1 MKKVILLPLAILLV
15 CLTGKSAT
23 PILGTPVASAER
35 MYQYVKSKNPGSSFT
50 REIAQE
56 FHDQGVKYGIRG
68 DIALCQSCIETGW
81 FKYTGGTAV
90 TPDDHNYC
98 GLGVTTLGQKGCQ
111 FSSIAEGVSAQLQ
124 HLWAYATTKALP
136 SDWTLVDPRFKYVS
150 RGCAPNWDNLGGGK
164 WASSTTYASSI
175 LSIYKEMSNY
185 TVVDETP
192 KLTVSKTSLTL
203 SGKKGETPPSV
214 SFDVVGKNL
223 KSAILFNSSTGSV
236 KLSKSG
242 WNDYTGGKI
251 TVTLNTD
258 MAAGT
263 YNGYIAVQTG
273 SGSSLIRHEVSL
285 TVTIEEADITDTP
298 VLPDQFTRD
307 WVFSAAT
314 GNSSSYFNPAN
325 ELTRNMVLKGD
336 NLYIVQRGESDCAIR
351 IVDANTGALKGQL
364 PTTGIT
370 LNNYTFSSVAILD
383 DGTILAVNMGY
394 SATTKLTV
402 YAWKTDTSAPIK
414 LLETTDHCGRSG
426 DLMSAT
432 GTLTDGKIYLS
443 TNSSFRGYEGRLM
456 IYDITDGTAS
466 TSPRTVILRNASGAA
481 YNLGGGF
488 AVIEVRQLSDGNIL
502 ASGTGGASAIFTKD
516 GQFVRQLNATAVDG
530 RTLGSSCAMFSFG
543 GRRLAA
549 VTSYKHATLPRQGYI
564 NLVDATDMANP
575 VLIRAFDPLGA
586 SDVDNSTRV
595 NTVLARVDGSKIHL
609 WTLIPKQGIAKYSS
623 TASSAV
629 EGIIISND
637 SAAFTVAQN
646 TLSVV
651 GADCRAIDVYN
662 TTGTHVAHA
671 SEATL
676 QHSLP
681 SGVYIAVA
689 SLADGTQL
697 TRKFFLR

>member
-1 MKKVILLPLAILLV
+1 MKKVILMSLALILV

-23 PILGTPVASAER
+23 PILGTPVASVQR

-50 REIAQE
+50 LEIAQE

-124 HLWAYATTKALP
+124 HLWAYATTASLP
-136 SDWTLVDPRFKYVS
+136 SGWTLVDPRFKYVS
-150 RGCAPNWDNLGGGK
+150 RGCAPNWDDLGGGK

-175 LSIYKEMSNY
+175 LSIYKEMTNY
-185 TVVDETP
+185 SVVEDTP
-192 KLTVSKTSLTL
+192 ELTVSKSSLTL
-203 SGKKGETPPSV
+203 SGKKGESAPSV

-223 KSAILFNSSTGSV
+223 TSAIIFNSSTGSV
-236 KLSKSG
+236 KLSKSN

-285 TVTIEEADITDTP
+285 NVTIEEADVTETP
-298 VLPDQFTRD
+298 VLPDTFTRD

-314 GNSSSYFNPAN
+314 SNSSSYFNPAN

-351 IVDANTGALKGQL
+351 IVDANTGALKGNL

-370 LNNYTFSSVAILD
+370 LNNYTFSSVALLD

-402 YAWKTDTSAPIK
+402 YAWKSDTSTPIK
-414 LLETTDHCGRSG
+414 LLETTNHCGRSG
-426 DLMSAT
+426 DLMCAS
-432 GTLTDGKIYLS
+432 GTLSDGKIYLS
-443 TNSSFRGYEGRLM
+443 TNSSFSGFEGRLM

-488 AVIEVRQLSDGNIL
+488 AVIEVRQLSNGNIL
-502 ASGTGGASAIFTKD
+502 ASGTGGASAVFTED
-516 GQFVRQLNATAVDG
+516 GQFVSQLNATAVDS

-543 GRRLAA
+543 GRQLAA
-549 VTSYKHATLPRQGYI
+549 VTSYKHASLPRQGYI
-564 NLVDATDMANP
+564 NLVDATDMAKP
-575 VLIRAFDPLGA
+575 VLIRTFDPLGA
-586 SDVDNSTRV
+586 ADVDNSTRV
-595 NTVLARVDGSKIHL
+595 NTVLARVDGSKINI
-609 WTLIPKQGIAKYSS
+609 WTLIPKQGIAKYTA

-629 EGIIISND
+629 RNVSLPD
-637 SAAFTVAQN
+637 ASAAFNVTENA
-646 TLSVV
+646 LSVV
-651 GADCRAIDVYN
+651 GADCSAIDVY
-662 TTGTHVAHA
+662 TTAGMRVAHA

-676 QHSLP
+676 RLSLP
-681 SGVYIAVA
+681 SGIYIAVA
-689 SLADGTQL
+689 SLGDGTQL
-697 TRKFFLR
+697 TKKFVLR